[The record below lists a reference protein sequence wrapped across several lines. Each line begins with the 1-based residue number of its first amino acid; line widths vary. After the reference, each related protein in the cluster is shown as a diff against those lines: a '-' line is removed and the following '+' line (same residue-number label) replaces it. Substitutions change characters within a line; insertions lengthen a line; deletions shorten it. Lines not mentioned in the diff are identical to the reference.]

1 MIFQRK
7 ELGNPGLGLL
17 EIELKKR
24 KVFKMDK
31 EDKEI
36 DLEHHEEIQGHEEQ
50 KSTSADN
57 GDIEVESSEVER
69 EQQDKTFDELKEEN
83 KNLSDKMMRALAET
97 ENIRKKFFK
106 EKKDAEIYG
115 GTKLARDLLSV
126 LDNLNRALEI
136 VDGEMKEKQNAFFEG
151 IELTKK
157 ELLNTFSNHE
167 INELTP
173 QEGEKF
179 DPKFHQAMF
188 EGPHPN
194 IEKGNIIQV
203 MANGFTIGERL
214 LRAAQVGVSSGVVQ
228 NKEEDDKSN

>member
-1 MIFQRK
+1 MGK
-7 ELGNPGLGLL
+7 ED
-17 EIELKKR
+17 IET
-24 KVFKMDK
+24 DK
-31 EDKEI
+31 EHYE
-36 DLEHHEEIQGHEEQ
+36 EEQ
-50 KSTSADN
+50 NPSTDN
-57 GDIEVESSEVER
+57 EDEHAETAEVESEEK
-69 EQQDKTFDELKEEN
+69 EKTLEELKEEN

-126 LDNLNRALEI
+126 LDNLNRALES
-136 VDGEMKEKQNAFFEG
+136 VDDEMKEKQNAFFEG

-167 INELTP
+167 INELAP
-173 QEGEKF
+173 EEGEKF

-188 EGPHPN
+188 EGPHQS

-214 LRAAQVGVSSGVVQ
+214 LRAAQIGVSSGIIQ
-228 NKEEDDKSN
+228 NKKEDDQDT

>member
-1 MIFQRK
+1 MLSAKRT
-7 ELGNPGLGLL
+7 
-17 EIELKKR
+17 LKNG
-24 KVFKMDK
+24 KVVKMGK
-31 EDKEI
+31 EDIGMEPEDHDETLKQDEEVASSFYNEEKDAKDI
-36 DLEHHEEIQGHEEQ
+36 HEGTEEEE
-50 KSTSADN
+50 KT
-57 GDIEVESSEVER
+57 IE
-69 EQQDKTFDELKEEN
+69 ELKEEN
-83 KNLSDKMMRALAET
+83 KILSDKMMRALAET

-126 LDNLNRALEI
+126 LDNLNRALES
-136 VDGEMKEKQNAFFEG
+136 VDDEMVEKQNAVLEG

-167 INELTP
+167 INEVAP
-173 QEGEKF
+173 EVGEKF

-214 LRAAQVGVSSGVVQ
+214 LRAAQVGVSSGVIQ
-228 NKEEDDKSN
+228 NKKDGNQET

>member
-1 MIFQRK
+1 
-7 ELGNPGLGLL
+7 
-17 EIELKKR
+17 
-24 KVFKMDK
+24 MDK
-31 EDKEI
+31 EDVGINPEDNGETQIDKDEI
-36 DLEHHEEIQGHEEQ
+36 ESFTDNEEQ
-50 KSTSADN
+50 
-57 GDIEVESSEVER
+57 ESENPHLEA
-69 EQQDKTFDELKEEN
+69 EGEEKTLEELKDEN

-115 GTKLARDLLSV
+115 GTKLARDILSV
-126 LDNLNRALEI
+126 LDNLNRALES
-136 VDGEMKEKQNAFFEG
+136 VDPEMMENQNAFLEG

-167 INELTP
+167 INELAP
-173 QEGEKF
+173 EEGERF

-188 EGPHPN
+188 EAPHTD

-214 LRAAQVGVSSGVVQ
+214 LRAAQVGVSSGVIQ
-228 NKEEDDKSN
+228 NKKD

>member
-1 MIFQRK
+1 
-7 ELGNPGLGLL
+7 
-17 EIELKKR
+17 
-24 KVFKMDK
+24 MDK
-31 EDKEI
+31 EDIGMNPEDNGEKQNNKEEIETFTDNEEKEAEDSNLEI
-36 DLEHHEEIQGHEEQ
+36 DGEEKTLE
-50 KSTSADN
+50 
-57 GDIEVESSEVER
+57 
-69 EQQDKTFDELKEEN
+69 ELKEEN

-115 GTKLARDLLSV
+115 GTKLARDILSV
-126 LDNLNRALEI
+126 LDNLNRALES
-136 VDGEMKEKQNAFFEG
+136 VDHEMMEKQNAFLEG

-167 INELTP
+167 INELAP
-173 QEGEKF
+173 EEGEKF

-188 EGPHPN
+188 EGPHPD

-214 LRAAQVGVSSGVVQ
+214 LRAAQVGVSSGVIQ
-228 NKEEDDKSN
+228 NKKDESQET

>member
-1 MIFQRK
+1 
-7 ELGNPGLGLL
+7 
-17 EIELKKR
+17 
-24 KVFKMDK
+24 MDK
-31 EDKEI
+31 DDIETDPEHYED
-36 DLEHHEEIQGHEEQ
+36 EQ
-50 KSTSADN
+50 SPSTDN
-57 GDIEVESSEVER
+57 EDDQAETAEVESEEK
-69 EQQDKTFDELKEEN
+69 EKTLEELNKEN

-126 LDNLNRALEI
+126 LDNLNRALES
-136 VDGEMKEKQNAFFEG
+136 VDDEMKEKQNAFFEG

-167 INELTP
+167 INELAP
-173 QEGEKF
+173 KEGEKF

-188 EGPHPN
+188 EGPHQN

-214 LRAAQVGVSSGVVQ
+214 LRAAQIGVSSGIIQ
-228 NKEEDDKSN
+228 NKKDIKLY

>member
-1 MIFQRK
+1 
-7 ELGNPGLGLL
+7 
-17 EIELKKR
+17 
-24 KVFKMDK
+24 MDK
-31 EDKEI
+31 EDIET
-36 DLEHHEEIQGHEEQ
+36 DPEHYEGEKGPSNDNEDEQ
-50 KSTSADN
+50 VETS
-57 GDIEVESSEVER
+57 EVESE
-69 EQQDKTFDELKEEN
+69 EQEKTLEELKEEN

-97 ENIRKKFFK
+97 ENMRKKFFK

-126 LDNLNRALEI
+126 LDNLNRALES
-136 VDGEMKEKQNAFFEG
+136 VDDEMKEKQNAFLEG

-167 INELTP
+167 INELSP
-173 QEGEKF
+173 KEGEKF

-188 EGPHPN
+188 EGLHQS

-214 LRAAQVGVSSGVVQ
+214 LRAAQIGVSSGIIQ
-228 NKEEDDKSN
+228 NKKEDDQDT

>member
-1 MIFQRK
+1 M
-7 ELGNPGLGLL
+7 G
-17 EIELKKR
+17 
-24 KVFKMDK
+24 K
-31 EDKEI
+31 EDIET
-36 DLEHHEEIQGHEEQ
+36 DPEHYEEEQ
-50 KSTSADN
+50 SPSNDN
-57 GDIEVESSEVER
+57 EDGQSETLEVESE
-69 EQQDKTFDELKEEN
+69 EQEKTLEELKEEN
-83 KNLSDKMMRALAET
+83 KNISDKMMRALAET

-126 LDNLNRALEI
+126 LDNLNRALES
-136 VDGEMKEKQNAFFEG
+136 VDDEMKEKQNAFFEG

-167 INELTP
+167 INELAP
-173 QEGEKF
+173 KEGEKF

-188 EGPHPN
+188 EASHQN

-214 LRAAQVGVSSGVVQ
+214 LRAAQIGVSSGIIQ
-228 NKEEDDKSN
+228 NKKEDDQNN

>member
-1 MIFQRK
+1 M
-7 ELGNPGLGLL
+7 G
-17 EIELKKR
+17 
-24 KVFKMDK
+24 K
-31 EDKEI
+31 EDIET
-36 DLEHHEEIQGHEEQ
+36 DAEHYEEEQ
-50 KSTSADN
+50 IPSTDN
-57 GDIEVESSEVER
+57 EDEQAETSEVESKEKE
-69 EQQDKTFDELKEEN
+69 KTPEELMEEN

-106 EKKDAEIYG
+106 EKRDAEIYG

-126 LDNLNRALEI
+126 LDNLNRALES
-136 VDGEMKEKQNAFFEG
+136 VDDEMKEKQNAFFEG

-167 INELTP
+167 INELAP
-173 QEGEKF
+173 KEGEKF

-188 EGPHPN
+188 EGPHQN

-214 LRAAQVGVSSGVVQ
+214 LRAAQIGVSSGIIQ
-228 NKEEDDKSN
+228 NKKEDDQDT

>member
-1 MIFQRK
+1 MSK
-7 ELGNPGLGLL
+7 EYV
-17 EIELKKR
+17 E
-24 KVFKMDK
+24 VDS
-31 EDKEI
+31 
-36 DLEHHEEIQGHEEQ
+36 EHHEEKHEEEQ
-50 KSTSADN
+50 STSIAN
-57 GDIEVESSEVER
+57 ESEKVESSEIEG
-69 EQQDKTFDELKEEN
+69 EEKEKTLDELKEEN
-83 KNLSDKMMRALAET
+83 KDLSDKMMRALAET

-126 LDNLNRALEI
+126 LDNLTRALES
-136 VDGEMKEKQNAFFEG
+136 VDDEMKEKQNAFLEG

-173 QEGEKF
+173 SEGEKF

-214 LRAAQVGVSSGVVQ
+214 LRAAQVGVSSGVIQ
-228 NKEEDDKSN
+228 DKKEDGKDT

>member
-1 MIFQRK
+1 MLFEK
-7 ELGNPGLGLL
+7 YAVKG
-17 EIELKKR
+17 
-24 KVFKMDK
+24 KVFKMSK
-31 EDKEI
+31 ENIEADQA
-36 DLEHHEEIQGHEEQ
+36 HHEEKREEE
-50 KSTSADN
+50 KTTSIAN
-57 GDIEVESSEVER
+57 EVEEVEISEVEGE
-69 EQQDKTFDELKEEN
+69 EQEKTLDELKEEN
-83 KNLSDKMMRALAET
+83 KDLLDRMMRALAET

-106 EKKDAEIYG
+106 EKKDAEVYG

-126 LDNLNRALEI
+126 LDNLNRALES
-136 VDGEMKEKQNAFFEG
+136 VDDQMKEKQNAFLEG

-167 INELTP
+167 INELAP
-173 QEGEKF
+173 IEGEKF

-214 LRAAQVGVSSGVVQ
+214 LRAAQVGVSSGVIQ
-228 NKEEDDKSN
+228 NKEENDKET

>member
-1 MIFQRK
+1 
-7 ELGNPGLGLL
+7 
-17 EIELKKR
+17 
-24 KVFKMDK
+24 MDEK
-31 EDKEI
+31 DKEI
-36 DLEHHEEIQGHEEQ
+36 DPEHHEETQKHELEQNPSIESGDEEVDSSEEENEEQ
-50 KSTSADN
+50 
-57 GDIEVESSEVER
+57 E
-69 EQQDKTFDELKEEN
+69 KTLDELKEEN
-83 KNLSDKMMRALAET
+83 KDLSDKMMRALAET

-115 GTKLARDLLSV
+115 ATKLARDLLSV
-126 LDNLNRALEI
+126 LDNLNRALES
-136 VDGEMKEKQNAFFEG
+136 VDDQMKEKQNAFLEG

-173 QEGEKF
+173 SEGEKF

-214 LRAAQVGVSSGVVQ
+214 LRAAQVGVSSGVILDKKED
-228 NKEEDDKSN
+228 NKDT

>member
-1 MIFQRK
+1 M
-7 ELGNPGLGLL
+7 G
-17 EIELKKR
+17 
-24 KVFKMDK
+24 K
-31 EDKEI
+31 EDIET
-36 DLEHHEEIQGHEEQ
+36 DPEHYEEEQ
-50 KSTSADN
+50 SPSNDN
-57 GDIEVESSEVER
+57 EDGQSETLEVESE
-69 EQQDKTFDELKEEN
+69 EQEKTLEELKEEN
-83 KNLSDKMMRALAET
+83 KNISDKMMRALAET

-126 LDNLNRALEI
+126 LDNLNRALES
-136 VDGEMKEKQNAFFEG
+136 VDDDMKEKQNAFLEG

-167 INELTP
+167 INELAP
-173 QEGEKF
+173 KEGEKF

-188 EGPHPN
+188 EGPHQN

-214 LRAAQVGVSSGVVQ
+214 LRAAQIGVSSGIIQ
-228 NKEEDDKSN
+228 NKKEDDQDN

>member
-1 MIFQRK
+1 MS
-7 ELGNPGLGLL
+7 
-17 EIELKKR
+17 
-24 KVFKMDK
+24 K
-31 EDKEI
+31 EDVEV
-36 DLEHHEEIQGHEEQ
+36 DSEHHEEKHEEEQ
-50 KSTSADN
+50 NTTIAN
-57 GDIEVESSEVER
+57 EGEEEESSEVEG
-69 EQQDKTFDELKEEN
+69 EEKEKTRDELKEEN
-83 KNLSDKMMRALAET
+83 KDLSDKMMRALAET

-126 LDNLNRALEI
+126 LDNLTRALES
-136 VDGEMKEKQNAFFEG
+136 VDDEMKEKQNAFLEG

-173 QEGEKF
+173 SEGEKF

-214 LRAAQVGVSSGVVQ
+214 LRAAQVGVSSGVIQ
-228 NKEEDDKSN
+228 DKKEDGKDT

>member
-1 MIFQRK
+1 M
-7 ELGNPGLGLL
+7 G
-17 EIELKKR
+17 
-24 KVFKMDK
+24 K
-31 EDKEI
+31 EDIET
-36 DLEHHEEIQGHEEQ
+36 DPEHYEEEQ
-50 KSTSADN
+50 IPS
-57 GDIEVESSEVER
+57 IENEDQQSEISEGESEEKEKTVE
-69 EQQDKTFDELKEEN
+69 ELKEEN

-115 GTKLARDLLSV
+115 GTKLARDLLPV
-126 LDNLNRALEI
+126 LDNLNRALES
-136 VDGEMKEKQNAFFEG
+136 VDDEMKEKQNAFFEG

-167 INELTP
+167 INELAP
-173 QEGEKF
+173 KEVEKF

-188 EGPHPN
+188 EGPHQS

-214 LRAAQVGVSSGVVQ
+214 LRAAQIGVSSGIIQ
-228 NKEEDDKSN
+228 NKKEDNQDA